1 MSTYLEAIC
10 TQEDMQAMLPS
21 LGEYNRN
28 TVLTILNIKLNM
40 KLLFNIIIY
49 SIIIKKIHIFI

>member
-10 TQEDMQAMLPS
+10 THEDMQFILPS

-28 TVLTILNIKLNM
+28 TVLTLWA
-40 KLLFNIIIY
+40 
-49 SIIIKKIHIFI
+49 IHSGS